1 MSRPG
6 LGGRPGRAAD
16 GPDEG
21 PDRLDGGRVP
31 DGPATG
37 PADGPDE
44 GPDAGLDDELDGDL
58 VLGAPATGPDAG
70 LDDELDGDL
79 VLGAPAHE
87 RERRRGPV
95 VPDHVPRDA
104 LDEDATRPATGR
116 ARARAALVALRQSLR
131 RRARRARGSAPA
143 ILVTALTCGAAYL
156 LSTVLLGQPY
166 PIFAPIIVWIAL
178 GFVLDR
184 PPRRVAELGLGST
197 LGVLMGEAMVT
208 LFGQGLVQVMAVIV
222 VSALVARFLDS
233 ADLFTSQAAVQ
244 SLVVTSLPA
253 ALLHGGAFGR
263 WSEALLGCT
272 LAFIVA
278 VLLRRDVGR
287 KARQQGSSVLSDL
300 AEVLDATATGLAAG
314 DRRRVDDALAMG
326 RGTQSAIDDW
336 QEAAKIARD
345 IVRVNPTLWSRR
357 RAADDEVHAAE
368 MGDRAVRNARVV
380 ARLSSGVA
388 DAEGASPVVAGHV
401 HRLATAARLLAQAH
415 RADQVPTGAREVL
428 ESVSRELSPTHH
440 ALGGW
445 RAQMVESLL
454 RSLAVDLLQVAG
466 VTHGEASGLL
476 PHGRSRPA
484 GSQRGRAGA
493 AGDAPGNR
501 GAGAAGR

>member
-44 GPDAGLDDELDGDL
+44 
-58 VLGAPATGPDAG
+58 GPDAG

-401 HRLATAARLLAQAH
+401 HRLPPPPACWPRRTGPTRCPPGRARCWSPSPASC
-415 RADQVPTGAREVL
+415 RPPTTRWA
-428 ESVSRELSPTHH
+428 
-440 ALGGW
+440 
-445 RAQMVESLL
+445 
-454 RSLAVDLLQVAG
+454 AG
-466 VTHGEASGLL
+466 VRRWSSRCCA
-476 PHGRSRPA
+476 PWRSTSSRWPA
-484 GSQRGRAGA
+484 
-493 AGDAPGNR
+493 
-501 GAGAAGR
+501 